1 MTAVQSFGMLL
12 IRSIVGVV
20 MIFHGAQKLFG
31 WFEGRGMEAFTNS
44 VAGLG
49 LPGGI
54 PPLYLAYAA
63 AIAEFGGG
71 ILLIIGLLTPLAALG
86 VAVTMGVAAI
96 MVHGEAFSLK
106 HDGME
111 FALTLGVVSL
121 GILLIGPGRFSL
133 DAAMPWRIGVTK
145 AKAKP

>member
-1 MTAVQSFGMLL
+1 MTGTQSFGLL
-12 IRSIVGVV
+12 LLRSILGVV
-20 MIFHGAQKLFG
+20 MIYHGAQKLFG
-31 WFEGRGMEAFTNS
+31 WFGGVGMEGFTNN

-71 ILLIIGLLTPLAALG
+71 ILLILGLLTPLAALG
-86 VAVTMGVAAI
+86 VAGTMGVAAFV
-96 MVHGEAFSLK
+96 VHRDAFSLK
-106 HDGME
+106 HNGME
-111 FALTLGVVSL
+111 FALTLFVIAL
-121 GILLIGPGRFSL
+121 ALLFTGPGRFSL

-145 AKAKP
+145 AKAKS